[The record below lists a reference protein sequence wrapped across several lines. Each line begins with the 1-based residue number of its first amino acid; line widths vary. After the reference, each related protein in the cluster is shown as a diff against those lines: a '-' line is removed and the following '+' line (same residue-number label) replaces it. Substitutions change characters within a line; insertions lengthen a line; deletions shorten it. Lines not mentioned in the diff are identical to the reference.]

1 MRTGSGTKDI
11 IFNRWKS
18 TGSFSKGGGKKDGG
32 TFIEKV
38 EGKYQKK
45 DACNYFLIE
54 LSYFEQ
60 HRYRW

>member
-1 MRTGSGTKDI
+1 M
-11 IFNRWKS
+11 
-18 TGSFSKGGGKKDGG
+18 SFSKGGGKKHGG
-32 TFIEKV
+32 PHIEKV

-54 LSYFEQ
+54 LSYFKQ